1 MMNETNN
8 VEAMLI
14 EYRKTVRNL
23 FDTGASDVIDNS
35 SPRHAAIL
43 IEEMVRHA
51 QVSFRAFAGRMN
63 PAVWNISVMNA
74 LSEAIARGV
83 NVQLLVEHDCDPILN
98 GSMPDIVRRAVRR
111 CGAASG
117 NFNPK
122 VFPHIATGDG
132 QSFRMEMDPD
142 AKTAAF
148 AANNS
153 AFASRIAGIFDYL
166 LSMSIPYAS

>member
-1 MMNETNN
+1 MNETNN
-8 VEAMLI
+8 VEVMLL

-63 PAVWNISVMNA
+63 PAVWNINVMNA
-74 LSEAIARGV
+74 LCEAIARGV

-111 CGAASG
+111 CVPSA
-117 NFNPK
+117 NFSPQD
-122 VFPHIATGDG
+122 FPHCATGDR
-132 QSFRMEMDPD
+132 QSFRMEMDPEER
-142 AKTAAF
+142 TASF
-148 AANNS
+148 AANNP
-153 AFASRIAGIFDYL
+153 AYASRIADIFDYL
-166 LSMSIPYAS
+166 MSNSVPYAS

>member
-1 MMNETNN
+1 MNETNSA
-8 VEAMLI
+8 EAMLI

-51 QVSFRAFAGRMN
+51 QVSFRAFAGGMN

-74 LSEAIARGV
+74 LKEAIERGV
-83 NVQLLVEHDCDPILN
+83 NVQLLVEHDCEPIVN

-111 CGAASG
+111 CVASED
-117 NFNPK
+117 FTPAS
-122 VFPHIATGDG
+122 FSHCATGDR
-132 QSFRMEMDPD
+132 QSFRMEINP
-142 AKTAAF
+142 AEATAAF
-148 AANNS
+148 SANNPG
-153 AFASRIAGIFDYL
+153 FASRVADIFDYL
-166 LSMSIPYAS
+166 QSKSVPYAA